1 MVTRII
7 DRDEK
12 DKVMRSCDSAFP
24 LPICDKENYAEIFN
38 KINQYAD
45 FLVDYQ
51 DGDIAGYAAMY
62 NNDLNSRTAYISM
75 IGVREEYQGKHIG
88 SLLMKVC
95 KENAQKKGMKA
106 IRLEVF
112 DSNKKAIGF
121 YEKEGFEFEKRCSE
135 NSIYMIYIIPD

>member
-7 DRDEK
+7 DGSEK
-12 DKVMRSCDSAFP
+12 DKAMRLCDSAFP
-24 LPICDKENYAEIFN
+24 LPICDKENYAEIFK
-38 KINQYAD
+38 KIDQYAE
-45 FLVDYQ
+45 FLVVYQ

-75 IGVREEYQGKHIG
+75 LGVREEYQGKHIG
-88 SLLMKVC
+88 SQLMKAC

-106 IRLEVF
+106 VRLEVF

-121 YEKEGFEFEKRCSE
+121 YEKAGFEFEKRCSE
-135 NSIYMIYIIPD
+135 NSIYMIHRFPD